1 MRIAREIWRF
11 FRRQWYMLPAG
22 AAGVVLITLLHEG
35 AHAAAVL
42 MQGGEVTEFVW
53 LPEAER
59 WGHICFRFAHK
70 DFSAAAISMAPYGMW
85 VTVSLTAGLLSLLRR
100 RWPFAAAS
108 WIFVWLY
115 AAPLGD
121 AAYAAFGWVNG
132 SRNDFYHA
140 YGQARAV
147 HVVAIAAVVLLAAG
161 LGFLVQRRL
170 YGVEAL
176 SAPAYAILAAAA
188 LAALSMF

>member
-1 MRIAREIWRF
+1 
-11 FRRQWYMLPAG
+11 MLPAG

-161 LGFLVQRRL
+161 WGSWCS
-170 YGVEAL
+170 GVCTA
-176 SAPAYAILAAAA
+176 SRHCRQPAYAILAAAA
-188 LAALSMF
+188 LAALSMFRARYAGTGRRR